1 MINKLPVAVQS
12 RVDAHLDAVE
22 KQLQAAGADRAT
34 RRNVVDDLETQIV
47 DMLGSLEAP
56 TPTVT
61 DFDEVL
67 GRLDPPQAYANESAW
82 PSDRVLRVE
91 RGIVYEPRLCR
102 QAKQGAWCIG
112 LGILAPLLLVFGL
125 KTPPALHF
133 FYWMELSLQEGTPP
147 PPLWSVVLVGALTIT
162 AAVAAVA
169 LPIAG
174 TLLGWTATER
184 IRRSGGTQYG
194 LGLGVGEALLYPI
207 LLVWFVTFTI
217 DRQIEQVLYGT
228 TYLSGPGGQQLI
240 PSKLLWLF
248 WTTVLSVGL
257 VWWLRWSTSPKRA
270 ASSRPKPQ
278 NGASSLLAPSNQ

>member
-1 MINKLPVAVQS
+1 MTNKLPVAVQS

-34 RRNVVDDLETQIV
+34 RRNVVGDLETQIV

-102 QAKQGAWCIG
+102 QAKHRAWCIG

-133 FYWMELSLQEGTPP
+133 FSWMESSLQEGAP
-147 PPLWSVVLVGALTIT
+147 PPLWSIVLAGALVIT
-162 AAVAAVA
+162 AAVATVA

-194 LGLGVGEALLYPI
+194 LGLAVGEALSDPAC
-207 LLVWFVTFTI
+207 LVRHVH
-217 DRQIEQVLYGT
+217 
-228 TYLSGPGGQQLI
+228 
-240 PSKLLWLF
+240 
-248 WTTVLSVGL
+248 
-257 VWWLRWSTSPKRA
+257 
-270 ASSRPKPQ
+270 
-278 NGASSLLAPSNQ
+278 N

>member
-1 MINKLPVAVQS
+1 MTNKLPVAVQS

-22 KQLQAAGADRAT
+22 KQLQTAGADRAT
-34 RRNVVDDLETQIV
+34 RRNIVDDLATQIV

-56 TPTVT
+56 TPTVA
-61 DFDEVL
+61 DIDDVL

-125 KTPPALHF
+125 KSPPARHVISWL
-133 FYWMELSLQEGTPP
+133 ESSLQEGSP
-147 PPLWSVVLVGALTIT
+147 PPLWSVVLVGALVIT

-174 TLLGWTATER
+174 TLLGWIATER
-184 IRRSGGTQYG
+184 IRRSAGTQYG
-194 LGLGVGEALLYPI
+194 LGLAVGEALLYPI
-207 LLVWFVTFTI
+207 LLVWFVTYTI

-228 TYLSGPGGQQLI
+228 TYLSGPGGRQLI

-248 WTTVLSVGL
+248 WTTLLSIGL
-257 VWWLRWSTSPKRA
+257 VCWLRWSTSPKRG
-270 ASSRPKPQ
+270 ASSRPKQQ
-278 NGASSLLAPSNQ
+278 NGPSSLLAPSNQ

>member
-1 MINKLPVAVQS
+1 MTNKLPVAVQS

-22 KQLQAAGADRAT
+22 EQLQTAGADRAT
-34 RRNVVDDLETQIV
+34 RRNIVDDLETQIV
-47 DMLGSLEAP
+47 DMLGSLEAS

-61 DFDEVL
+61 DIDDVL
-67 GRLDPPQAYANESAW
+67 GRLDLPQAYADESAW
-82 PSDRVLRVE
+82 PSNRVLRAQ

-133 FYWMELSLQEGTPP
+133 FRWMESSLREGTPP
-147 PPLWSVVLVGALTIT
+147 PLWAVVLAGALVIT
-162 AAVAAVA
+162 AGVATVA

-184 IRRSGGTQYG
+184 IRRSAGTQYG
-194 LGLGVGEALLYPI
+194 LGLAVGEALLYPI
-207 LLVWFVTFTI
+207 LLVWFVTFAI
-217 DRQIEQVLYGT
+217 DRMIEQVLYGT
-228 TYLSGPGGQQLI
+228 TYLTGPGGQRLI

-270 ASSRPKPQ
+270 ASSRPKQQ
-278 NGASSLLAPSNQ
+278 NGPSSLLAPSNQ